1 MVLPQFLS
9 DQIYFFYFLVFILR
23 IHAMNHAVMHNLP
36 NFHRNALSALTSALI
51 YGTLLVMPT
60 LNAQA
65 VTATAVTAKTNTT
78 SSKTT
83 VESSKKSST
92 KPAAQT
98 TSKSTKAVTANKTT
112 NAAKSVKADTKA
124 SSSKPTTQ
132 KTAKAVSQPA
142 PVTSEVANSSAKPA
156 PVVTNSSQDQVIDG
170 VIAIVNDTPILR
182 SQLERAVAQ
191 ASAQLQAQNKPVP
204 PAQQLYPQVLDQL
217 ITKQIQLDIIK
228 RQGLQAE
235 ENAVNTALTNLAQ
248 QNGVASLAEFQQKL
262 DAQRVGSYQAL
273 RQKVSEDLAIQTL
286 QQQQLASRIKISDQD
301 VDNFLKSPESNALE
315 KSQYRTLHIR
325 VPFEADAAGK
335 TSDKQKKQALTVA
348 TQIAKNLQAENANI
362 EQIMTDAQ
370 TNYNAQIQGGD
381 MGYHVAAE
389 LPTELSKNI
398 TALEVGQV
406 TNPIATAEGYN
417 VIKLVDKRGGQ
428 QKIIDQWH
436 TRHILISPST
446 ALPADMAKQQ
456 IDTIYEKLR
465 QGEDFATLA
474 STYSKDPG
482 SASNGGDLGWVS
494 EGDMVPSFEAMMKK
508 TSVNDYSVPF
518 QTQFGWHI
526 LKVDEKRQKDVS
538 DVYRKNMAREILYQR
553 MAPQALDDWM
563 QDLRAQAYVKIMQ

>member
-1 MVLPQFLS
+1 
-9 DQIYFFYFLVFILR
+9 
-23 IHAMNHAVMHNLP
+23 MNHAVMHNLP

-51 YGTLLVMPT
+51 YGALLVMPT

-65 VTATAVTAKTNTT
+65 VTAAAVTAKTNTT

-98 TSKSTKAVTANKTT
+98 TSKSTKAMTANKTT
-112 NAAKSVKADTKA
+112 NAAKSVKAETKA
-124 SSSKPTTQ
+124 SDSKPTTQ
-132 KTAKAVSQPA
+132 KTAKAVSQTA
-142 PVTSEVANSSAKPA
+142 PVAPEVANSSAKPT
-156 PVVTNSSQDQVIDG
+156 PVVTSSSQDQLIDG

-182 SQLERAVAQ
+182 SQLDRAVAQ

-217 ITKQIQLDIIK
+217 ITKQIQLDLIK

-235 ENAVNTALTNLAQ
+235 ENAVNAALTNLAQ

-262 DAQRVGSYQAL
+262 DAQRAGSYQAL

-325 VPFEADAAGK
+325 VPFIADAAGK

-518 QTQFGWHI
+518 QSQFGWHI

>member
-1 MVLPQFLS
+1 
-9 DQIYFFYFLVFILR
+9 
-23 IHAMNHAVMHNLP
+23 MNHAVMHNLP
-36 NFHRNALSALTSALI
+36 NFHRNTLSALTSALI
-51 YGTLLVMPT
+51 YGALLVMPT

-65 VTATAVTAKTNTT
+65 VTAVTPATAKTNTT

-98 TSKSTKAVTANKTT
+98 TSKSTKAVTVNKTT
-112 NAAKSVKADTKA
+112 NAAKSVKADTK
-124 SSSKPTTQ
+124 SSGSKPTTQ
-132 KTAKAVSQPA
+132 KTAKSVSQTV
-142 PVTSEVANSSAKPA
+142 PVTSEVGNSLVESA
-156 PVVTNSSQDQVIDG
+156 PVVTSNSQDQVIDG

-182 SQLERAVAQ
+182 SQLDRAVAQ
-191 ASAQLQAQNKPVP
+191 ASAQLQAQNKAVP

-235 ENAVNTALTNLAQ
+235 ESAVNAALTNLAQ

-262 DAQRVGSYQAL
+262 DAQRAGSYQAL

-348 TQIAKNLQAENANI
+348 TQIAKNLQSENANI
-362 EQIMTDAQ
+362 EQIMIDAQ

-465 QGEDFATLA
+465 QGADFATLA

-518 QTQFGWHI
+518 QSQFGWHI

>member
-1 MVLPQFLS
+1 
-9 DQIYFFYFLVFILR
+9 
-23 IHAMNHAVMHNLP
+23 MNHAVMHNLP
-36 NFHRNALSALTSALI
+36 NFHRNTLSALTSALI
-51 YGTLLVMPT
+51 YGALLVMPT
-60 LNAQA
+60 LSAQA
-65 VTATAVTAKTNTT
+65 VTATAVTTKTNTT

-112 NAAKSVKADTKA
+112 NTAKSVKADIKT
-124 SSSKPTTQ
+124 SGSKPTTQ

-142 PVTSEVANSSAKPA
+142 PVTSEVGNSLVESA

-182 SQLERAVAQ
+182 SQLDRAVAQ

-235 ENAVNTALTNLAQ
+235 ENAVNAALTNLAQ
-248 QNGVASLAEFQQKL
+248 QTGVASLAEFQQKL
-262 DAQRVGSYQAL
+262 DAQRAGSYQAL

-286 QQQQLASRIKISDQD
+286 QQQQLSSRIKISDQD

-526 LKVDEKRQKDVS
+526 VKVDEKRQKDVS

-563 QDLRAQAYVKIMQ
+563 QELRAQAYVKIMQ

>member
-1 MVLPQFLS
+1 
-9 DQIYFFYFLVFILR
+9 
-23 IHAMNHAVMHNLP
+23 MNHAVMHNLP
-36 NFHRNALSALTSALI
+36 NFHRNTLSALTSALI
-51 YGTLLVMPT
+51 YGALLVMPT
-60 LNAQA
+60 LSAQA
-65 VTATAVTAKTNTT
+65 VTATAVTTKTNTT

-112 NAAKSVKADTKA
+112 NAAKSVKADTKT
-124 SSSKPTTQ
+124 SGSKPTTQ
-132 KTAKAVSQPA
+132 KTAPAVSQPA
-142 PVTSEVANSSAKPA
+142 PVAPEVASSLVEAT
-156 PVVTNSSQDQVIDG
+156 PVVTSNSQDQVIDG

-182 SQLERAVAQ
+182 SQLDRAVAQ
-191 ASAQLQAQNKPVP
+191 ASAQLQAQNKAVP

-235 ENAVNTALTNLAQ
+235 ENAVNAALTNLAQ

-262 DAQRVGSYQAL
+262 DAQRAGSYQAL

-325 VPFEADAAGK
+325 VPFVADAAGK

-518 QTQFGWHI
+518 QSQFGWHI

>member
-1 MVLPQFLS
+1 
-9 DQIYFFYFLVFILR
+9 
-23 IHAMNHAVMHNLP
+23 MNHAVMHNLP

-51 YGTLLVMPT
+51 YGALLVMPT

-78 SSKTT
+78 TAKTT
-83 VESSKKSST
+83 VESGKKSTT
-92 KPAAQT
+92 KAAAQT
-98 TSKSTKAVTANKTT
+98 TIKSTKATTTANKTT
-112 NAAKSVKADTKA
+112 NTAKSVKADTKA
-124 SSSKPTTQ
+124 SGSKTTTQ
-132 KTAKAVSQPA
+132 KTATAVSQPA
-142 PVTSEVANSSAKPA
+142 PVASEVANSSVESAS
-156 PVVTNSSQDQVIDG
+156 VVTSSSQDQVIDG

-182 SQLERAVAQ
+182 SQLDRAVAQ
-191 ASAQLQAQNKPVP
+191 ASAQLQAQNKTVP

-235 ENAVNTALTNLAQ
+235 ENAVNAALTNLAQ

-262 DAQRVGSYQAL
+262 DAQRAGSYQAL

-286 QQQQLASRIKISDQD
+286 QQQQLSSRIKISDQD

-494 EGDMVPSFEAMMKK
+494 EGDMVPSFESMMKK

>member
-1 MVLPQFLS
+1 
-9 DQIYFFYFLVFILR
+9 
-23 IHAMNHAVMHNLP
+23 MNHAVMHNLP

-51 YGTLLVMPT
+51 YGALLVMPT

-78 SSKTT
+78 TKTT
-83 VESSKKSST
+83 VESGKIST
-92 KPAAQT
+92 TKAAAQT
-98 TSKSTKAVTANKTT
+98 TSKSTKSVTANKTT

-124 SSSKPTTQ
+124 SGSKPNTQ

-142 PVTSEVANSSAKPA
+142 PVTSEVANSLVESA
-156 PVVTNSSQDQVIDG
+156 PVVTSNSQDQVIDG

-182 SQLERAVAQ
+182 SQLDRAVAQ

-217 ITKQIQLDIIK
+217 ITKQIQLDLIK

-235 ENAVNTALTNLAQ
+235 ENAVNAALTNLAQ

-262 DAQRVGSYQAL
+262 DAQRAGSYQAL

-362 EQIMTDAQ
+362 EQIMTEAQ

-518 QTQFGWHI
+518 QSQFGWHI

-563 QDLRAQAYVKIMQ
+563 QELRAQAYVKIMQ

>member
-1 MVLPQFLS
+1 
-9 DQIYFFYFLVFILR
+9 
-23 IHAMNHAVMHNLP
+23 MNHAVMHNLP
-36 NFHRNALSALTSALI
+36 NFHRNTLSALTSALI
-51 YGTLLVMPT
+51 YGALLVMPT
-60 LNAQA
+60 LSAQA
-65 VTATAVTAKTNTT
+65 VTATAVTTKTNTT

-112 NAAKSVKADTKA
+112 NAAKSVEANTKT
-124 SSSKPTTQ
+124 SGSKPTTQ
-132 KTAKAVSQPA
+132 KTATAVSQPA
-142 PVTSEVANSSAKPA
+142 PVASEVANSLVEPA
-156 PVVTNSSQDQVIDG
+156 PVVTSSSQDQVIDG

-182 SQLERAVAQ
+182 SQLDRAVAQ

-235 ENAVNTALTNLAQ
+235 ENAVNAALTNLAQ

-262 DAQRVGSYQAL
+262 DAQRAGSYQAL

-286 QQQQLASRIKISDQD
+286 QQQQLSSRIKISDQD

-518 QTQFGWHI
+518 QSQFGWHI

>member
-1 MVLPQFLS
+1 
-9 DQIYFFYFLVFILR
+9 
-23 IHAMNHAVMHNLP
+23 MNHAVMHNLP

-51 YGTLLVMPT
+51 YGALLVMPT
-60 LNAQA
+60 LSAQA
-65 VTATAVTAKTNTT
+65 VTAAAVTAKTNTT
-78 SSKTT
+78 SSKTM

-98 TSKSTKAVTANKTT
+98 TSKSTKAMTANKTT

-124 SSSKPTTQ
+124 SGSKPTIQ
-132 KTAKAVSQPA
+132 KTAKAVSQTA
-142 PVTSEVANSSAKPA
+142 PVAPEVANSSAKPT
-156 PVVTNSSQDQVIDG
+156 PVVTSSSQDQLIDG

-182 SQLERAVAQ
+182 SQLDRAVAQ

-235 ENAVNTALTNLAQ
+235 ENAVNAALTNLAQ

-262 DAQRVGSYQAL
+262 DAQRAGSYQAL

-325 VPFEADAAGK
+325 VPFIADAAGK
-335 TSDKQKKQALTVA
+335 TSDKQKKQALSVA

-370 TNYNAQIQGGD
+370 ANYNAQIQGGD

-518 QTQFGWHI
+518 QSQFGWHI

>member
-1 MVLPQFLS
+1 
-9 DQIYFFYFLVFILR
+9 
-23 IHAMNHAVMHNLP
+23 MNHAVMHNLP
-36 NFHRNALSALTSALI
+36 NFHRNTLSALTSALI
-51 YGTLLVMPT
+51 YGALLVMPT
-60 LNAQA
+60 LSAQA
-65 VTATAVTAKTNTT
+65 VTATAVTTKTNTT

-92 KPAAQT
+92 KSAAQT

-124 SSSKPTTQ
+124 SGSKPTTQ
-132 KTAKAVSQPA
+132 KTAKAVSQTA
-142 PVTSEVANSSAKPA
+142 PVTSEVANLSAKPT

-182 SQLERAVAQ
+182 SQLDRAVAQ

-235 ENAVNTALTNLAQ
+235 ESAVNAALTNLAQ

-262 DAQRVGSYQAL
+262 DAQRAGSYQAL
-273 RQKVSEDLAIQTL
+273 RQKVSEDLTIQTL

-325 VPFEADAAGK
+325 VPFVADAAGK

-518 QTQFGWHI
+518 QSQFGWHI

>member
-1 MVLPQFLS
+1 
-9 DQIYFFYFLVFILR
+9 
-23 IHAMNHAVMHNLP
+23 MNHAVMHNLP
-36 NFHRNALSALTSALI
+36 NFHRNTLSALTSALI
-51 YGTLLVMPT
+51 YGALLVMPT

-65 VTATAVTAKTNTT
+65 VTAAAAATAKTNTT

-83 VESSKKSST
+83 GASSKKSST

-98 TSKSTKAVTANKTT
+98 TSKSTKAVTVNKTT

-124 SSSKPTTQ
+124 SGSKPTTQ

-142 PVTSEVANSSAKPA
+142 PVTSEVANSLVEPT
-156 PVVTNSSQDQVIDG
+156 PVVTSSSQDQVIDG

-182 SQLERAVAQ
+182 SQLDRAVAQ

-235 ENAVNTALTNLAQ
+235 ENAVNAALTNLAQ

-262 DAQRVGSYQAL
+262 DAQRAGSYQAL

-325 VPFEADAAGK
+325 VPFIADAAGK
-335 TSDKQKKQALTVA
+335 TSDKQKKLALTVA

-370 TNYNAQIQGGD
+370 ANYNAQIQGGD

>member
-1 MVLPQFLS
+1 
-9 DQIYFFYFLVFILR
+9 
-23 IHAMNHAVMHNLP
+23 MNHAVMHNLP
-36 NFHRNALSALTSALI
+36 NFPRNTLSALTSALI
-51 YGTLLVMPT
+51 YGALLVMPT

-65 VTATAVTAKTNTT
+65 VTAAAAATAKTNTT

-92 KPAAQT
+92 KAAVQT
-98 TSKSTKAVTANKTT
+98 TSKSTKSVTANKTT

-124 SSSKPTTQ
+124 SGSKPTTQ
-132 KTAKAVSQPA
+132 KTATAVSQPA
-142 PVTSEVANSSAKPA
+142 PVAPEVANSSTKPM
-156 PVVTNSSQDQVIDG
+156 PVVTSSSQDQIIDG

-182 SQLERAVAQ
+182 SQLDRAVAQ

-235 ENAVNTALTNLAQ
+235 ENAVNAALTNLAQ

-262 DAQRVGSYQAL
+262 DAQRAGSYQAL

-286 QQQQLASRIKISDQD
+286 QQQQLSSRIKISDQD

-518 QTQFGWHI
+518 QSQFGWHI

>member
-1 MVLPQFLS
+1 
-9 DQIYFFYFLVFILR
+9 
-23 IHAMNHAVMHNLP
+23 MNHAVMHNLP

-51 YGTLLVMPT
+51 YGALLVMPT

-65 VTATAVTAKTNTT
+65 VTATAKTNTT

-92 KPAAQT
+92 KPAVQT
-98 TSKSTKAVTANKTT
+98 TSKSTKSVTANKTT

-124 SSSKPTTQ
+124 SGSKPTTQ

-142 PVTSEVANSSAKPA
+142 PVAPEVANSLVEPA
-156 PVVTNSSQDQVIDG
+156 PVVTSNSQAQIIDG

-182 SQLERAVAQ
+182 SQLDRAVAQ

-235 ENAVNTALTNLAQ
+235 ENTVNAALTNLAQ

-262 DAQRVGSYQAL
+262 DAQRAGSYQAL

-436 TRHILISPST
+436 ARHILISPST

-474 STYSKDPG
+474 NTYSKDPG

-518 QTQFGWHI
+518 QSQFGWHI
-526 LKVDEKRQKDVS
+526 VKVDEKRQKDVS

>member
-1 MVLPQFLS
+1 
-9 DQIYFFYFLVFILR
+9 
-23 IHAMNHAVMHNLP
+23 MNHAVMHNLP

-51 YGTLLVMPT
+51 YGALLVMPT

-65 VTATAVTAKTNTT
+65 VTATAKTDTT
-78 SSKTT
+78 SGKTT
-83 VESSKKSST
+83 VASSKKSST
-92 KPAAQT
+92 KPATQT

-112 NAAKSVKADTKA
+112 NTAKSVKADTKA
-124 SSSKPTTQ
+124 SGSKPTTQ
-132 KTAKAVSQPA
+132 KTATAVSQTA
-142 PVTSEVANSSAKPA
+142 PVTSEVASSLVEPA

-182 SQLERAVAQ
+182 SQLDRAVAQ

-235 ENAVNTALTNLAQ
+235 ENAVNAALTNLAQ

-262 DAQRVGSYQAL
+262 DAQRAGSYQAL

-286 QQQQLASRIKISDQD
+286 QQQQLSSRIKISDQD

-494 EGDMVPSFEAMMKK
+494 EGDMVPSFESMIKK

>member
-1 MVLPQFLS
+1 
-9 DQIYFFYFLVFILR
+9 
-23 IHAMNHAVMHNLP
+23 MNHAVMHNLP

-51 YGTLLVMPT
+51 YGALLVMPT

-65 VTATAVTAKTNTT
+65 VTATTAVTAKTNTT

-92 KPAAQT
+92 KPGAQT
-98 TSKSTKAVTANKTT
+98 TSKSSKTVTANKTT

-124 SSSKPTTQ
+124 SGSKPTTQ

-142 PVTSEVANSSAKPA
+142 PVTSEIANSSAKPT

-182 SQLERAVAQ
+182 SQLDRAVAQ

-217 ITKQIQLDIIK
+217 ITKQIQLDLIK

-235 ENAVNTALTNLAQ
+235 ENAVNAALTNLAQ

-262 DAQRVGSYQAL
+262 DAQRAGSYQAL

-436 TRHILISPST
+436 ARHILISPST

-518 QTQFGWHI
+518 QSQFGWHI
-526 LKVDEKRQKDVS
+526 VKVDEKRQKDVS
-538 DVYRKNMAREILYQR
+538 DVYRKNMAREVLYQR

-563 QDLRAQAYVKIMQ
+563 QELRAQAYVKIMQ

>member
-1 MVLPQFLS
+1 
-9 DQIYFFYFLVFILR
+9 
-23 IHAMNHAVMHNLP
+23 MNHAVMHNLP

-51 YGTLLVMPT
+51 YGALLVMPT

-65 VTATAVTAKTNTT
+65 VTATTAVTAKTNTT

-92 KPAAQT
+92 KPGAQT
-98 TSKSTKAVTANKTT
+98 TSKSSKTVTANKTT

-124 SSSKPTTQ
+124 SGSKPTTQ

-142 PVTSEVANSSAKPA
+142 PVAPEVANSLVEPA
-156 PVVTNSSQDQVIDG
+156 PVVTSNSQAQIIDG

-182 SQLERAVAQ
+182 SQLDRAVAQ

-235 ENAVNTALTNLAQ
+235 ENTVNAALTNLAQ

-262 DAQRVGSYQAL
+262 DAQRAGSYQAL

-436 TRHILISPST
+436 ARHILISPST

-494 EGDMVPSFEAMMKK
+494 EGDMVPSFESMMKK

-526 LKVDEKRQKDVS
+526 VKVDEKRQKDVS
-538 DVYRKNMAREILYQR
+538 DVYRKNMAREVLYQR

-563 QDLRAQAYVKIMQ
+563 QELRAQAYVKIMQ

>member
-1 MVLPQFLS
+1 
-9 DQIYFFYFLVFILR
+9 
-23 IHAMNHAVMHNLP
+23 MNHAVMHNLP

-51 YGTLLVMPT
+51 YGALLVMPT

-65 VTATAVTAKTNTT
+65 VTAAAVTAKTNTT

-98 TSKSTKAVTANKTT
+98 TSKSTKAVTVNKTT
-112 NAAKSVKADTKA
+112 NAAKSVKADTK
-124 SSSKPTTQ
+124 SSGSKPTTQ
-132 KTAKAVSQPA
+132 KTAKSVSQTV
-142 PVTSEVANSSAKPA
+142 PVTSEVGSSLVEAT
-156 PVVTNSSQDQVIDG
+156 PVVTSNSQDQVIDG

-182 SQLERAVAQ
+182 SQLDRAVAQ
-191 ASAQLQAQNKPVP
+191 ASAQLQAQNKTVP

-228 RQGLQAE
+228 HQGLQAE
-235 ENAVNTALTNLAQ
+235 ENAVNAALTNLAQ

-262 DAQRVGSYQAL
+262 DAQRAGSYQAL

-325 VPFEADAAGK
+325 VPFVADAAGK

-518 QTQFGWHI
+518 QSQFGWHI

>member
-1 MVLPQFLS
+1 
-9 DQIYFFYFLVFILR
+9 
-23 IHAMNHAVMHNLP
+23 MNHAVMHNLP

-65 VTATAVTAKTNTT
+65 VTATAKTNTT

-92 KPAAQT
+92 KPAVQT
-98 TSKSTKAVTANKTT
+98 TSKSTKSVTANKTT

-124 SSSKPTTQ
+124 SGSKPTTQ

-142 PVTSEVANSSAKPA
+142 PVAPEVANSLVEPA
-156 PVVTNSSQDQVIDG
+156 PVVTSNSQAQIIDG

-182 SQLERAVAQ
+182 SQLDRAVAQ

-235 ENAVNTALTNLAQ
+235 ENTVNAALTNLAQ
-248 QNGVASLAEFQQKL
+248 QNGVASLAELQQKL
-262 DAQRVGSYQAL
+262 DAQRAGSYQAL

-436 TRHILISPST
+436 ARHILISPST

-518 QTQFGWHI
+518 QSQFGWHI
-526 LKVDEKRQKDVS
+526 VKVDEKRQKDVS
-538 DVYRKNMAREILYQR
+538 DVYRKSMAREVLYQR

-563 QDLRAQAYVKIMQ
+563 QELRAQAYVKIMQ

>member
-1 MVLPQFLS
+1 
-9 DQIYFFYFLVFILR
+9 
-23 IHAMNHAVMHNLP
+23 MNHAVMHNLP

-65 VTATAVTAKTNTT
+65 VTATAKTNTT

-92 KPAAQT
+92 KPAVQT
-98 TSKSTKAVTANKTT
+98 TSKSTKSVTANKTT

-124 SSSKPTTQ
+124 SGSKPTTQ

-142 PVTSEVANSSAKPA
+142 PVAPEVANSLVEPA
-156 PVVTNSSQDQVIDG
+156 PVVTSNSQAQIIDG

-182 SQLERAVAQ
+182 SQLDRAVAQ

-235 ENAVNTALTNLAQ
+235 ENTVNAALTNLAQ
-248 QNGVASLAEFQQKL
+248 QNGVASLAELQQKL
-262 DAQRVGSYQAL
+262 DAQRAGSYQAL

-436 TRHILISPST
+436 ARHILISPST

-474 STYSKDPG
+474 NTYSKDPG

-518 QTQFGWHI
+518 KTQFGWHI
-526 LKVDEKRQKDVS
+526 VKVDEKRQKDVS
-538 DVYRKNMAREILYQR
+538 DVYRKNMAREVLYQR

-563 QDLRAQAYVKIMQ
+563 QELRAQAYVKIMQ

>member
-1 MVLPQFLS
+1 
-9 DQIYFFYFLVFILR
+9 
-23 IHAMNHAVMHNLP
+23 MNHAVMHNLP
-36 NFHRNALSALTSALI
+36 NFHRNTLSALTSALI

-65 VTATAVTAKTNTT
+65 VTAAAVTAKTNPT

-112 NAAKSVKADTKA
+112 NAAKSVKAATKT
-124 SSSKPTTQ
+124 SGSKPTTQ
-132 KTAKAVSQPA
+132 KTAKAVSQTA
-142 PVTSEVANSSAKPA
+142 PVAPEVANSLVESA
-156 PVVTNSSQDQVIDG
+156 PVVTSSSQDQVIDG

-182 SQLERAVAQ
+182 SQLDRAVAQ

-235 ENAVNTALTNLAQ
+235 ENAVNAALTNLAQ

-262 DAQRVGSYQAL
+262 DAQRAGSYQAL

-301 VDNFLKSPESNALE
+301 VNNFLKSPESNALE

-325 VPFEADAAGK
+325 VPFIADAAGK

-370 TNYNAQIQGGD
+370 ANYNAQIQGGD

-398 TALEVGQV
+398 TTLEVGQV

-526 LKVDEKRQKDVS
+526 VKVDEKRQKDVS

>member
-1 MVLPQFLS
+1 
-9 DQIYFFYFLVFILR
+9 
-23 IHAMNHAVMHNLP
+23 MNHAVMHNLP
-36 NFHRNALSALTSALI
+36 NFHRNTLSALTSALI
-51 YGTLLVMPT
+51 YGALLVTPT

-65 VTATAVTAKTNTT
+65 VTATAKTNTT
-78 SSKTT
+78 SSKTM

-92 KPAAQT
+92 KPATQT

-112 NAAKSVKADTKA
+112 NAAKSVKADIKT
-124 SSSKPTTQ
+124 SGSKPTTQ
-132 KTAKAVSQPA
+132 KTAPAVSQPA
-142 PVTSEVANSSAKPA
+142 PVAPEVANSSAKPT
-156 PVVTNSSQDQVIDG
+156 PVVTSSSQDQLIDG

-182 SQLERAVAQ
+182 SQLDRAVAQ

-235 ENAVNTALTNLAQ
+235 ENAVNAALTNLAQ

-262 DAQRVGSYQAL
+262 DAQRAGSYQAL

-325 VPFEADAAGK
+325 VPFVADAAGK

-370 TNYNAQIQGGD
+370 ANYNAQIQGGD

-518 QTQFGWHI
+518 QSQFGWHI

>member
-1 MVLPQFLS
+1 
-9 DQIYFFYFLVFILR
+9 
-23 IHAMNHAVMHNLP
+23 MNHAVMHNLP

-51 YGTLLVMPT
+51 YGALLVMPT
-60 LNAQA
+60 LSAQA
-65 VTATAVTAKTNTT
+65 VTAAAVTAKTNTT
-78 SSKTT
+78 SSKTM

-98 TSKSTKAVTANKTT
+98 TSKSTKAMTANKTT
-112 NAAKSVKADTKA
+112 NAAKSVKAATKA
-124 SSSKPTTQ
+124 SGSKPTTQ

-142 PVTSEVANSSAKPA
+142 PVASEVANSLVESA
-156 PVVTNSSQDQVIDG
+156 PVVTSSSQDQVIDG

-182 SQLERAVAQ
+182 SQLDRAVAQ

-235 ENAVNTALTNLAQ
+235 ENAVNAALTNLAQ

-262 DAQRVGSYQAL
+262 DAQRAGSYQAL

-325 VPFEADAAGK
+325 VPFVADAAGK

-348 TQIAKNLQAENANI
+348 TQIAKNLQDENANI

-370 TNYNAQIQGGD
+370 ANYNAQIQGGD

-526 LKVDEKRQKDVS
+526 VKVDEKRQKDVS

>member
-1 MVLPQFLS
+1 
-9 DQIYFFYFLVFILR
+9 
-23 IHAMNHAVMHNLP
+23 MNHAVMHNLP

-51 YGTLLVMPT
+51 YGALLVMPT

-65 VTATAVTAKTNTT
+65 VAATAVTAKTNTT
-78 SSKTT
+78 TAKTT
-83 VESSKKSST
+83 VESGKKSTT
-92 KPAAQT
+92 KAAAQT
-98 TSKSTKAVTANKTT
+98 TIKSTKATTTANKTA
-112 NAAKSVKADTKA
+112 NAAKLVKADTKA
-124 SSSKPTTQ
+124 SGSKPTTQ
-132 KTAKAVSQPA
+132 KTAKTVSQPA
-142 PVTSEVANSSAKPA
+142 PVASEVANSLVEPV

-182 SQLERAVAQ
+182 SQLDRAVAQ

-235 ENAVNTALTNLAQ
+235 ENAVNAALTNLAQ

-262 DAQRVGSYQAL
+262 DAQRAGSYQAL

-286 QQQQLASRIKISDQD
+286 QQQQLSSRIKISDQD

-494 EGDMVPSFEAMMKK
+494 EGDMVPSFESMMKK

-563 QDLRAQAYVKIMQ
+563 QELRAQAYVKIMQ

>member
-1 MVLPQFLS
+1 
-9 DQIYFFYFLVFILR
+9 
-23 IHAMNHAVMHNLP
+23 MNHAVMHNLP
-36 NFHRNALSALTSALI
+36 NFHRNALSALTSALL
-51 YGTLLVMPT
+51 YGALLVMPT

-65 VTATAVTAKTNTT
+65 VTATTAVTAKTNTT

-92 KPAAQT
+92 KPAVQT

-124 SSSKPTTQ
+124 SGSKPNTQ

-142 PVTSEVANSSAKPA
+142 PVTSEVANSLVESA
-156 PVVTNSSQDQVIDG
+156 PVVTSNSQDQVIDG

-182 SQLERAVAQ
+182 SQLDRAVAQ

-217 ITKQIQLDIIK
+217 ITKQIQLDLIK

-235 ENAVNTALTNLAQ
+235 ENAVNAALTNLAQ

-262 DAQRVGSYQAL
+262 DAQRAGSYQAL

-362 EQIMTDAQ
+362 EQIMTEAQ

-518 QTQFGWHI
+518 QSQFGWHI

-563 QDLRAQAYVKIMQ
+563 QELRAQAYVKIMQ

>member
-1 MVLPQFLS
+1 
-9 DQIYFFYFLVFILR
+9 
-23 IHAMNHAVMHNLP
+23 MNHAVMHNLP
-36 NFHRNALSALTSALI
+36 NFHRNTLSALTSALI
-51 YGTLLVMPT
+51 YGALLVMPT
-60 LNAQA
+60 LSAQA
-65 VTATAVTAKTNTT
+65 VTATAVTTKTNTT

-92 KPAAQT
+92 KSAAQT

-112 NAAKSVKADTKA
+112 NAAKSVKADIKT
-124 SSSKPTTQ
+124 SGSKPTTQ
-132 KTAKAVSQPA
+132 KTAKAVSQTVPA
-142 PVTSEVANSSAKPA
+142 TSEVASSSAKPT
-156 PVVTNSSQDQVIDG
+156 PVVTSNSQDQVIDG

-182 SQLERAVAQ
+182 SQLDRAVAQ

-235 ENAVNTALTNLAQ
+235 ENAVNAALTNLAQ

-262 DAQRVGSYQAL
+262 DAQRAGSYQAL

-301 VDNFLKSPESNALE
+301 INNFLKSPESNALE

-325 VPFEADAAGK
+325 VPFVADAAGK

-518 QTQFGWHI
+518 QSQFGWHI

>member
-1 MVLPQFLS
+1 
-9 DQIYFFYFLVFILR
+9 
-23 IHAMNHAVMHNLP
+23 MNHAVMHNLP
-36 NFHRNALSALTSALI
+36 NFHRNTLSALTSALI
-51 YGTLLVMPT
+51 YGALLVMPT
-60 LNAQA
+60 LSAQA
-65 VTATAVTAKTNTT
+65 VTATAVTTKTNTT

-92 KPAAQT
+92 KSAAQT

-112 NAAKSVKADTKA
+112 NAAKSVKADIKT
-124 SSSKPTTQ
+124 SGSKPTTQ
-132 KTAKAVSQPA
+132 KTATAVSQTA
-142 PVTSEVANSSAKPA
+142 PVASEVANSSAKPT
-156 PVVTNSSQDQVIDG
+156 PVVTSNSQDQVIDG

-182 SQLERAVAQ
+182 SQLDRAVAQ

-235 ENAVNTALTNLAQ
+235 ENAVNAALTNLAQ
-248 QNGVASLAEFQQKL
+248 QIGVASLAEFQQKL
-262 DAQRVGSYQAL
+262 DAQRAGSYQAL

-325 VPFEADAAGK
+325 VPFVADAAGK

-362 EQIMTDAQ
+362 EQIMTEAQ

-518 QTQFGWHI
+518 QSQFGWHI
-526 LKVDEKRQKDVS
+526 LKIDEKRQKDVS

>member
-1 MVLPQFLS
+1 
-9 DQIYFFYFLVFILR
+9 
-23 IHAMNHAVMHNLP
+23 MNHAVMHNLP

-65 VTATAVTAKTNTT
+65 VTATAKTNTT

-92 KPAAQT
+92 KPAVQT
-98 TSKSTKAVTANKTT
+98 TSKSTKSVTANKTT

-124 SSSKPTTQ
+124 SGSKPTTQ

-142 PVTSEVANSSAKPA
+142 PVAPEVANSLVEPA
-156 PVVTNSSQDQVIDG
+156 PVVTSNSQAQIIDG

-182 SQLERAVAQ
+182 SQLDRAVAQ

-235 ENAVNTALTNLAQ
+235 ENAVNAALTNLAQ

-262 DAQRVGSYQAL
+262 DAQRAGSYQAL

-301 VDNFLKSPESNALE
+301 VNNFLKSPESNALE

-436 TRHILISPST
+436 ARHILISPST

-474 STYSKDPG
+474 NTYSKDPG

-518 QTQFGWHI
+518 QSQFGWHI
-526 LKVDEKRQKDVS
+526 VKVDEKRQKDVS
-538 DVYRKNMAREILYQR
+538 DVYRKSMAREVLYQR
-553 MAPQALDDWM
+553 MVPQAIDDWM
-563 QDLRAQAYVKIMQ
+563 QELRAQAYVKIMQ

>member
-1 MVLPQFLS
+1 
-9 DQIYFFYFLVFILR
+9 
-23 IHAMNHAVMHNLP
+23 MNHAVMHNLP

-51 YGTLLVMPT
+51 YGALLVMPT

-65 VTATAVTAKTNTT
+65 VTATTAVTAKTNTT

-92 KPAAQT
+92 KPGAQT
-98 TSKSTKAVTANKTT
+98 TSKSSKTVTANKTT

-124 SSSKPTTQ
+124 SGSKPTTQ

-142 PVTSEVANSSAKPA
+142 PVTSEIANSSAKPT
-156 PVVTNSSQDQVIDG
+156 PVVTNSSQAQIIDG

-182 SQLERAVAQ
+182 SQLDRAVAQ

-235 ENAVNTALTNLAQ
+235 ENAVNAALTNLAQ

-262 DAQRVGSYQAL
+262 DAQRAGSYQAL

-348 TQIAKNLQAENANI
+348 NQIAKNLQAENANI

-436 TRHILISPST
+436 ARHILISPST

-494 EGDMVPSFEAMMKK
+494 EGDMVPSFESMMKK

-526 LKVDEKRQKDVS
+526 VKVDEKRQKDVS
-538 DVYRKNMAREILYQR
+538 DVYRKNMAREVLYQR

-563 QDLRAQAYVKIMQ
+563 QELRAQAYVKIMQ

>member
-1 MVLPQFLS
+1 
-9 DQIYFFYFLVFILR
+9 
-23 IHAMNHAVMHNLP
+23 MNHAVMHNLP

-51 YGTLLVMPT
+51 YGALLVMPT

-65 VTATAVTAKTNTT
+65 VTATTAVTAKTNTT

-92 KPAAQT
+92 KPAVQT
-98 TSKSTKAVTANKTT
+98 TSKSTKSVTANKTT

-124 SSSKPTTQ
+124 SGSKPTTQ

-142 PVTSEVANSSAKPA
+142 PVASEVANSSAKPA

-182 SQLERAVAQ
+182 SQLDRAVAQ

-235 ENAVNTALTNLAQ
+235 ENTVNAALTNLAQ
-248 QNGVASLAEFQQKL
+248 QNGVASLAELQQKL
-262 DAQRVGSYQAL
+262 DAQRAGSYQAL

-348 TQIAKNLQAENANI
+348 NQIAKNLQAENANI

-436 TRHILISPST
+436 ARHILISPST

-518 QTQFGWHI
+518 QSQFGWHI
-526 LKVDEKRQKDVS
+526 VKVDEKRQKDVS
-538 DVYRKNMAREILYQR
+538 DVYRKNMAREVLYQR
-553 MAPQALDDWM
+553 MVPQAIDDWM
-563 QDLRAQAYVKIMQ
+563 QELRAQAYVKIMQ

>member
-1 MVLPQFLS
+1 
-9 DQIYFFYFLVFILR
+9 
-23 IHAMNHAVMHNLP
+23 MNHAVMHNLP

-51 YGTLLVMPT
+51 YGALLVMPT

-65 VTATAVTAKTNTT
+65 VTAAAVATAKTNTT

-98 TSKSTKAVTANKTT
+98 TSKSTKSVTANKTT
-112 NAAKSVKADTKA
+112 NAAKSVEANTKT
-124 SSSKPTTQ
+124 SGSKTTTQ
-132 KTAKAVSQPA
+132 KTAKAVSQTA
-142 PVTSEVANSSAKPA
+142 PVASEVANSSAKPT

-182 SQLERAVAQ
+182 SQLDRAVAQ
-191 ASAQLQAQNKPVP
+191 ASAQLQAQNKTVP

-235 ENAVNTALTNLAQ
+235 ENAVNAALTNLAQ

-262 DAQRVGSYQAL
+262 DAQRAGSYQAL

-325 VPFEADAAGK
+325 VPFVADATGK

-518 QTQFGWHI
+518 QSQFGWHI

>member
-1 MVLPQFLS
+1 
-9 DQIYFFYFLVFILR
+9 
-23 IHAMNHAVMHNLP
+23 MNHAVMHNLP

-51 YGTLLVMPT
+51 YGALLVMPT

-65 VTATAVTAKTNTT
+65 VTATTAVTAKTNTT

-92 KPAAQT
+92 KPAVQT
-98 TSKSTKAVTANKTT
+98 TSKSTKSVTANKTT

-124 SSSKPTTQ
+124 SGSKPTTQ

-142 PVTSEVANSSAKPA
+142 PVASEVANSSAKPA

-182 SQLERAVAQ
+182 SQLDRAVAQ

-235 ENAVNTALTNLAQ
+235 ENTVNAALTNLAQ
-248 QNGVASLAEFQQKL
+248 QNGVASLAELQQKL
-262 DAQRVGSYQAL
+262 DAQRAGSYQAL

-348 TQIAKNLQAENANI
+348 NQIAKNLQAENANI

-436 TRHILISPST
+436 ARHILISPST

-494 EGDMVPSFEAMMKK
+494 EGDMVPSFESMMKK

-526 LKVDEKRQKDVS
+526 VKVDEKRQKDVS
-538 DVYRKNMAREILYQR
+538 DVYRKNMAREVLYQR
-553 MAPQALDDWM
+553 MVPQAIDDWM
-563 QDLRAQAYVKIMQ
+563 QELRAQAYVKIMQ

>member
-1 MVLPQFLS
+1 
-9 DQIYFFYFLVFILR
+9 
-23 IHAMNHAVMHNLP
+23 MNHAVMHNLP
-36 NFHRNALSALTSALI
+36 NFHRNTLSALTSALI
-51 YGTLLVMPT
+51 YGALLVMPT
-60 LNAQA
+60 LSAQA
-65 VTATAVTAKTNTT
+65 VTATAVTTKTNTT

-92 KPAAQT
+92 KSAAQT

-112 NAAKSVKADTKA
+112 NAAKSVEANTKT
-124 SSSKPTTQ
+124 SGSKPTTQ

-142 PVTSEVANSSAKPA
+142 PVTSEVGNSLVESA
-156 PVVTNSSQDQVIDG
+156 PVVTSNSQDQVIDG

-182 SQLERAVAQ
+182 SQLDRAVAQ
-191 ASAQLQAQNKPVP
+191 ASAQLQAQNKTVP

-235 ENAVNTALTNLAQ
+235 ENAVNAALTNLAQ

-262 DAQRVGSYQAL
+262 DAQRAGSYQAL

-286 QQQQLASRIKISDQD
+286 QQQQLSSRIKISDQD

-325 VPFEADAAGK
+325 VPFVADAAGK

-518 QTQFGWHI
+518 QSQFGWHI

>member
-1 MVLPQFLS
+1 
-9 DQIYFFYFLVFILR
+9 
-23 IHAMNHAVMHNLP
+23 MNHAVMHNLP
-36 NFHRNALSALTSALI
+36 NFHRNTLSALTSALI
-51 YGTLLVMPT
+51 YGALLVMPT
-60 LNAQA
+60 LSAQA
-65 VTATAVTAKTNTT
+65 VTATAVTTKTNTT

-98 TSKSTKAVTANKTT
+98 TSKSTKAVTVNKTT
-112 NAAKSVKADTKA
+112 NAAKSVEANTKT
-124 SSSKPTTQ
+124 SGSKTTTQ
-132 KTAKAVSQPA
+132 KTATAVSQTA
-142 PVTSEVANSSAKPA
+142 PVTSEVASSLVEAT

-182 SQLERAVAQ
+182 SQLDRAVAQ
-191 ASAQLQAQNKPVP
+191 ASAQLRAQNKPVP

-235 ENAVNTALTNLAQ
+235 ESAVNAALTNLAQ

-262 DAQRVGSYQAL
+262 DAQRAGSYQAL

-325 VPFEADAAGK
+325 VPFVADAAGK

-518 QTQFGWHI
+518 QSQFGWHI

>member
-1 MVLPQFLS
+1 
-9 DQIYFFYFLVFILR
+9 
-23 IHAMNHAVMHNLP
+23 MNHAVMHNLP
-36 NFHRNALSALTSALI
+36 NFHRNTLSALTSALI
-51 YGTLLVMPT
+51 YGALLVMPT

-78 SSKTT
+78 TAKKT

-92 KPAAQT
+92 KSAAQT
-98 TSKSTKAVTANKTT
+98 TSKLTKAVTANKTT

-124 SSSKPTTQ
+124 SGSKTTTQ
-132 KTAKAVSQPA
+132 KTATAVSQTA
-142 PVTSEVANSSAKPA
+142 PVASEVANSSVEPA
-156 PVVTNSSQDQVIDG
+156 PVVTSNSQDQVIDG

-182 SQLERAVAQ
+182 SQLDRAVAQ

-235 ENAVNTALTNLAQ
+235 ENAVNAALTNLAQ

-262 DAQRVGSYQAL
+262 DAQRAGSYQAL

-325 VPFEADAAGK
+325 VPFEADATGK

-518 QTQFGWHI
+518 QSQFGWHI
-526 LKVDEKRQKDVS
+526 LKIDEKRQKDVS

>member
-1 MVLPQFLS
+1 
-9 DQIYFFYFLVFILR
+9 
-23 IHAMNHAVMHNLP
+23 MNHAVMHNLP
-36 NFHRNALSALTSALI
+36 NFHRNTLSALTSALI
-51 YGTLLVMPT
+51 YGALLVMPT

-65 VTATAVTAKTNTT
+65 VTAAAVTAKTNTT

-124 SSSKPTTQ
+124 SGSKPTTQ
-132 KTAKAVSQPA
+132 KTAKAVSQTA
-142 PVTSEVANSSAKPA
+142 PVAPEVANSLVESV
-156 PVVTNSSQDQVIDG
+156 PVVTSNSQDQVIDG

-182 SQLERAVAQ
+182 SQLDRAVAQ

-235 ENAVNTALTNLAQ
+235 ENAVNAALTNLAQ

-262 DAQRVGSYQAL
+262 DAQRAGSYQAL

-325 VPFEADAAGK
+325 VPFVADAAGK

-526 LKVDEKRQKDVS
+526 VKVDEKRQKDVS

>member
-1 MVLPQFLS
+1 
-9 DQIYFFYFLVFILR
+9 
-23 IHAMNHAVMHNLP
+23 MNHAVMHNLP
-36 NFHRNALSALTSALI
+36 NFHRNTLSALTSALI
-51 YGTLLVMPT
+51 YGALLVMPT
-60 LNAQA
+60 LSAQA
-65 VTATAVTAKTNTT
+65 VTAAAAATAKTNTT

-112 NAAKSVKADTKA
+112 NTAKSVKADTKA
-124 SSSKPTTQ
+124 SGSKPTTQ
-132 KTAKAVSQPA
+132 KTAKAVSQTA
-142 PVTSEVANSSAKPA
+142 PVTSEVANLSAKPT

-182 SQLERAVAQ
+182 SQLDRAVAQ

-235 ENAVNTALTNLAQ
+235 ENAVNAALTNLAQ

-301 VDNFLKSPESNALE
+301 INNFLKSPESNALE

-325 VPFEADAAGK
+325 VPFVADAAGK

-446 ALPADMAKQQ
+446 VLPADMAKQQ

-526 LKVDEKRQKDVS
+526 VKVDEKRQKDVS

-563 QDLRAQAYVKIMQ
+563 QELRAQAYVKIMQ

>member
-1 MVLPQFLS
+1 
-9 DQIYFFYFLVFILR
+9 
-23 IHAMNHAVMHNLP
+23 MNYAVMHNLP
-36 NFHRNALSALTSALI
+36 NFPRNTLSALTSALI
-51 YGTLLVMPT
+51 YGALLVMPT

-65 VTATAVTAKTNTT
+65 VTATAKTNTT

-92 KPAAQT
+92 KSAAQT

-112 NAAKSVKADTKA
+112 NTAKSVKADTKA
-124 SSSKPTTQ
+124 SGSKPTTQ
-132 KTAKAVSQPA
+132 KTAKAVSQTA
-142 PVTSEVANSSAKPA
+142 PVTSEVANLSAKPT

-182 SQLERAVAQ
+182 SQLDRAVAQ

-235 ENAVNTALTNLAQ
+235 ENAVNAALTNLAQ

-262 DAQRVGSYQAL
+262 DAQRAGSYQAL

-301 VDNFLKSPESNALE
+301 INNFLKSPESNALE

-325 VPFEADAAGK
+325 VPFVADAAGK

-518 QTQFGWHI
+518 QSQFGWHI

>member
-1 MVLPQFLS
+1 
-9 DQIYFFYFLVFILR
+9 
-23 IHAMNHAVMHNLP
+23 MNHAVMHNLP
-36 NFHRNALSALTSALI
+36 NFHRNTLSALTSALI
-51 YGTLLVMPT
+51 YGALLVMPT
-60 LNAQA
+60 LSAQA
-65 VTATAVTAKTNTT
+65 VTATAVTTKTNTT

-112 NAAKSVKADTKA
+112 NAAKSVKADIKT
-124 SSSKPTTQ
+124 SGSKPTTQ
-132 KTAKAVSQPA
+132 KTAKAVSQTVPA
-142 PVTSEVANSSAKPA
+142 TSEVASSSAKPT
-156 PVVTNSSQDQVIDG
+156 PVVTSNSQDQVIDG

-182 SQLERAVAQ
+182 SQLDRAVAQ

-235 ENAVNTALTNLAQ
+235 ENAVNAALTNLAQ

-286 QQQQLASRIKISDQD
+286 QQQQLASRIKISEQD

-325 VPFEADAAGK
+325 VPFVADAVGK

-518 QTQFGWHI
+518 QSQFGWHI

>member
-1 MVLPQFLS
+1 
-9 DQIYFFYFLVFILR
+9 
-23 IHAMNHAVMHNLP
+23 MNHAVMHNLP
-36 NFHRNALSALTSALI
+36 NFHRNTLSALTSALI
-51 YGTLLVMPT
+51 YGALLVMPT
-60 LNAQA
+60 LSAQA
-65 VTATAVTAKTNTT
+65 VTATAVTTKTNTT

-112 NAAKSVKADTKA
+112 NAAKSVKAETKA
-124 SSSKPTTQ
+124 SDSKPTTQ
-132 KTAKAVSQPA
+132 KTAKAVSQTA
-142 PVTSEVANSSAKPA
+142 PVAPEVANSSAKPT
-156 PVVTNSSQDQVIDG
+156 PVVTSSSQDQVIDG

-182 SQLERAVAQ
+182 SQLDRAVAQ

-235 ENAVNTALTNLAQ
+235 ENAVNAALTNLAQ

-262 DAQRVGSYQAL
+262 DAQRAGSYQAL

-518 QTQFGWHI
+518 QSQFGWHI

>member
-1 MVLPQFLS
+1 
-9 DQIYFFYFLVFILR
+9 
-23 IHAMNHAVMHNLP
+23 MNHAVMHNLP
-36 NFHRNALSALTSALI
+36 NFHRNTLSALTSALI
-51 YGTLLVMPT
+51 YGALLVMPT
-60 LNAQA
+60 LSAQA
-65 VTATAVTAKTNTT
+65 VTAAAVTAKTNTT

-98 TSKSTKAVTANKTT
+98 TSKSTKAVTVNKTT
-112 NAAKSVKADTKA
+112 NAAKSVKADTKT
-124 SSSKPTTQ
+124 SGSKPTTQ
-132 KTAKAVSQPA
+132 KTAKTVSQPA
-142 PVTSEVANSSAKPA
+142 PVASEVANSLVEPA

-182 SQLERAVAQ
+182 SQLDRAVAQ

-235 ENAVNTALTNLAQ
+235 ENAVNAALTNLAQ

-301 VDNFLKSPESNALE
+301 VNNFLKSPESNALE

-398 TALEVGQV
+398 IALEVGQV

-518 QTQFGWHI
+518 QSQFGWHI

>member
-1 MVLPQFLS
+1 
-9 DQIYFFYFLVFILR
+9 
-23 IHAMNHAVMHNLP
+23 MNHAVMHNLP

-51 YGTLLVMPT
+51 YGALLVMPT

-65 VTATAVTAKTNTT
+65 VTATTAVTAKTNTT

-92 KPAAQT
+92 KSAAQT

-124 SSSKPTTQ
+124 SGSKPTTQ

-142 PVTSEVANSSAKPA
+142 PVTSEIANSSAKPT

-182 SQLERAVAQ
+182 SQLDRAVAQ
-191 ASAQLQAQNKPVP
+191 ASAQLQAQNKAVP
-204 PAQQLYPQVLDQL
+204 PVQQLYPQVLDQL

-235 ENAVNTALTNLAQ
+235 ENTVNAALTNLAQ
-248 QNGVASLAEFQQKL
+248 QNGVASLAELQQKL
-262 DAQRVGSYQAL
+262 DAQRAGSYQAL

-436 TRHILISPST
+436 ARHILISPST

-474 STYSKDPG
+474 NTYSKDPG

-518 QTQFGWHI
+518 QSQFGWHI
-526 LKVDEKRQKDVS
+526 VKVDEKRQKDVS